1 MIETAAP
8 PSPQSKAERLP
19 AAIRTRVG
27 LAFFAFILIGAM
39 DAALGVLLPSLRSH
53 YSIDKATVG
62 LLFVS
67 GTFGYL
73 VAAFTSGLLVDK
85 LGLRLFMPLGPIIVV
100 LGAITIAF
108 TPPFPALMG
117 GFLLTGIGVGL
128 IDAGLNSYVAGLPK
142 NTALL
147 NYLHAFYGVGA
158 LIGPMLAT
166 GVIIYELGW
175 NNLYYVWAGVG
186 LLLTVGMVLSFRD
199 QESPSQL
206 AEQTTGEKEGGNV
219 LAAALRMPV
228 VWVAAFFLL
237 IYVGIE
243 VSLGSWMFSFLT
255 EERHETEVLSGL
267 AVSGYWLG
275 LTVGRFVLG
284 KVSEK
289 LGNRLLIELCLV
301 GVVAGVAL
309 VWLVPVGVVMAAGMW
324 LIGFSLGPI
333 FPTTIALM
341 SGLVPARILPSA
353 IGFIASFGSMGA
365 ALLPAT
371 VGALAEQ
378 FGLWVLMP
386 CIIGLTAVLL
396 GLWVALRPAK
406 EAMRETR
413 NVRRET

>member
-1 MIETAAP
+1 
-8 PSPQSKAERLP
+8 
-19 AAIRTRVG
+19 
-27 LAFFAFILIGAM
+27 M

-199 QESPSQL
+199 QEAPSQL